1 MQSTNSVVQQTLV
14 QSLVGEPLLLMGSL
28 EDGFQRNTTLLDIIN
43 FISADAGEFVT
54 AGLAE
59 LETATGTL
67 AITNGVVDA
76 SLTLAT
82 GELLAIESFDTVS
95 FLQEEVNPFLE
106 TSSGT
111 LTLNDGL
118 ANGVLTTNAQE
129 FSVTNF
135 DFATIAADALSS
147 LIASIDTTIPM
158 DNGVLYISADTALGP
173 IQSAIDITGGDLDV
187 AITSF
192 AGDYSFSVD
201 FPEMSQFFFDLPAPF
216 EDAAVNLNSGNL
228 ETSIPL
234 PVLPAIEI
242 KVPLSSVSGTA
253 SLADGVADLNISL
266 QLANVDLPEINAT
279 INLADTVREATV
291 DFLTGLSGNLSLDQG
306 QLNMALNNSDGS
318 SLFVADLDLLA
329 LNSELITFAQ
339 QTNGAIELADGLFSG
354 QITVADN
361 VLPVNQSV
369 SDLTALLNRPIEE
382 LVNPPTALIGE
393 LA

>member
-369 SDLTALLNRPIEE
+369 SDLTALLNRPIDE

>member
-147 LIASIDTTIPM
+147 LLASIDTTIPM

-369 SDLTALLNRPIEE
+369 SDLTALLNRPIDE